1 MTLHHFLKQI
11 SIMIQ
16 YLKAA
21 YVYSKT
27 FSKNLRKHIA
37 RFRSLLR
44 LFKLNNNYQ
53 IIFHWPLKFT
63 KSKHLGREALIII
76 K

>member
-1 MTLHHFLKQI
+1 
-11 SIMIQ
+11 MIQ

-27 FSKNLRKHIA
+27 FSKNLRKHIT

-44 LFKLNNNYQ
+44 LFKLK
-53 IIFHWPLKFT
+53 IIMMIKLFSIGQPLKFT
-63 KSKHLGREALIII
+63 KSKHLDREALIIL